1 MSALRPSPRAARP
14 AAPSA
19 CSVETLEGRVLLATV
34 PAGFRDSV
42 YASGIAGGT
51 AMAFAP
57 DGRLF
62 VARQAGP
69 LRVVTRGAGGTP
81 TLQPTPFLTVTT
93 DFTGERGLL
102 GVAFDPAFMTN
113 GRVYVY
119 YTVIDGST
127 RYNRV
132 SYFEAEDA
140 EPDPSVY
147 RPGNTARPGSEVP
160 ILRLENLGATNHNG
174 GAIHFGPD
182 GKLYVAVGENANREN
197 ARTLNNRLGKMLRIN
212 ADGSIPSDNPFY
224 NTATGDN
231 RAIWALGLRN
241 PYTFAFQP
249 GTGRMLINDVGE
261 GTWEEI
267 NNGAA
272 GANYGWPT
280 IEGYRTSQAAPAI
293 GTYVDPLLAYD
304 HSANG
309 GIAITGGAFYNP
321 PVGNFP
327 PEYVGKY
334 FYSDYGRPWIR
345 YVDPSTN
352 RPTVNAFAAGIANPV
367 DLQVGPD
374 GALYYLYR
382 GNGGGVGRITY
393 AAPRI
398 ESQPA
403 SATVDEGAPV
413 TFTVGA
419 AGDAP
424 LTYQWRRDGQTIPGA
439 TGASYTLPSAT
450 AADSGARFSV
460 VVTNA
465 AGTATSA
472 DATLTVAPPA
482 PVLVGRYVFYNN
494 SAFDGRD
501 PAADARDD
509 AAIAPDKQA
518 LLPGQ
523 RATFSNL
530 TSYSRGIN
538 GVMVD
543 VNGLPAAATITGAN
557 FAFQTGRGDGTWAA
571 VGAPATVSVRPGA
584 GASGSARVTIT
595 WADGVIANRWL
606 RVTFTPNPAAASPIN
621 QDVFYFGNLRGDTGD
636 VSGPDGVRFSVGAFD
651 TLRTRRAIPARTA
664 PIDNPFDHNRDG
676 RITTLDRAITQR
688 NRSRSV
694 LLFTAAP
701 PPLAPAASDEDLLS
715 EG

>member
-1 MSALRPSPRAARP
+1 M
-14 AAPSA
+14 
-19 CSVETLEGRVLLATV
+19 LEGRVLLATV
-34 PAGFRDSV
+34 PAGFGDSA
-42 YASGIAGGT
+42 YATGIAGAT

-69 LRVVTRGAGGTP
+69 LRVVTRSASGTP
-81 TLQPTPFLTVTT
+81 SLQPTPFLTVTT
-93 DFTGERGLL
+93 DSTGERGLL
-102 GVAFDPAFMTN
+102 GVAFDPSFMTN

-119 YTVIDGST
+119 YTVVEGSI

-132 SYFEAEDA
+132 SYFEAADA
-140 EPDPSVY
+140 DPDPSVY
-147 RPGNTARPGSEVP
+147 TPGNTARPGSEVP
-160 ILRLENLGATNHNG
+160 ILRLENLGPTNHNG

-182 GKLYVAVGENANREN
+182 GKLYVAVGENAVRDN

-212 ADGSIPSDNPFY
+212 ADGSIPEDNPFY
-224 NTATGDN
+224 NVATGDN

-249 GTGRMLINDVGE
+249 GTGRMFINDVGE
-261 GTWEEI
+261 VSWEEI
-267 NNGAA
+267 SDGVA
-272 GANYGWPT
+272 GANYGWPA
-280 IEGYRTSQAAPAI
+280 IEGYRTNQTLPSI

-321 PVGNFP
+321 PVSNFP

-334 FYSDYGRPWIR
+334 FYSDFGRPWIR
-345 YVDPSTN
+345 FVDPSTN
-352 RPTVNAFAAGIANPV
+352 RPPVNAFAAGIGSPV

-382 GNGGGVGRITY
+382 GSGGGVGRINY

-398 ESQPA
+398 ETQPA
-403 SATVDEGAPV
+403 SATVDQGAPA

-419 AGDAP
+419 VGVAP
-424 LTYQWRRDGQTIPGA
+424 LAYQWRRDGAVIPGA
-439 TGASYTLPSAT
+439 TGASYTLASTT

-460 VVTNA
+460 VVTNS
-465 AGTATSA
+465 AGSATSA
-472 DATLTVAPPA
+472 DAVLTVNAPA
-482 PVLVGRYVFYNN
+482 PVVVGRYVFYNN

-501 PAADARDD
+501 GAADARDD
-509 AAIAPDKQA
+509 GAIAPDKQA

-523 RATFSNL
+523 RATFSHL

-543 VNGLPAAATITGAN
+543 VNGLPASATITDAN
-557 FAFQTGRGDGTWAA
+557 FTFRTSKGDDTWAA
-571 VGAPATVSVRPGA
+571 AGAPASVGVRRGA
-584 GASGSARVTIT
+584 GTGGSDRVTIT
-595 WADGVIANRWL
+595 WGDGRIANRWL
-606 RVTFTPNPAAASPIN
+606 QVTFTPSPAAAGPIN

-636 VSGPDGVRFSVGAFD
+636 VTGPDGVRLSVSAFD
-651 TLRTRRAIPARTA
+651 TLRTRGAMPARTA
-664 PIDNPFDHNRDG
+664 AIGNPFDHNRDG
-676 RITTLDRAITQR
+676 RVNSLDRAITQR
-688 NRSRSV
+688 NRSHNV

-701 PPLAPAASDEDLLS
+701 PPLTPAAKGNEDLLS